1 LTDKIGIIIT
11 ARMTSSRFNNKC
23 FAQFRGMRVIDH
35 VLDNAMKLGYP
46 VIMAIPEKADNDELE
61 NFCIRRGISYYRGY
75 EYDLLA
81 RVLNAARKYD
91 IDIIIKLG
99 ADSPDTRPDDIVENL
114 TKFTC
119 EGKKRMIWG
128 QNSFIFTTDM
138 LEEVEHNSTH
148 AFDRESVGFHY
159 MTKTIDYPDDIPRLE

>member
-1 LTDKIGIIIT
+1 MDKIGIIIT
-11 ARMTSSRFNNKC
+11 ARMTSKRFNNKV
-23 FAQFRGMRVIDH
+23 FAQFRGKRILDHVIDN
-35 VLDNAMKLGYP
+35 VKDMGYP
-46 VIMAIPEKADNDELE
+46 VILAIPEKSDNDELE
-61 NFCIRRGISYYRGY
+61 VYCKLNKIKYYRGY

-81 RVLNAARKYD
+81 RVLNTARKYD

-99 ADSPDTRPDDIVENL
+99 ADSPDTRREDIIENL

-128 QNSFIFTTDM
+128 QNSFVFTTDM

-148 AFDRESVGFHY
+148 AVDREETGFHY
-159 MTKTIDYPDDIPRLE
+159 MTKTIDYPDDLTRLE